1 VIFCLSDEAGVEV
14 LRSLR
19 DLGKR
24 IIVFSVLSPVY
35 LDKIPWADGAVAVYS
50 YAPESFT
57 AGFSTLLGRIPA
69 AGKFPFP
76 ADTPGGG
83 TGP

>member
-1 VIFCLSDEAGVEV
+1 VIFCLSDEAGVRV
-14 LRSLR
+14 LNSLK

-35 LDKIPWADGAVAVYS
+35 LDQIPWAAGAVAVYS

-57 AGFSTLLGRIPA
+57 AGFSALLGRVPA
-69 AGKFPFP
+69 GGSLPFSSDELRRGSP
-76 ADTPGGG
+76 
-83 TGP
+83 